1 MLKLLLKDYRKI
13 TYFFSKTFSEFFIRG
28 RSTNPVAFE
37 MKLFATIVYSCE
49 IWIWMLH
56 VAVFVNRPLLIW
68 LQYFILYSCL
78 SQVNLVVISRFTV
91 LGPSVIKGN
100 NNFEILLI
108 KTFSLKQKSN
118 QILPASTEKIKF
130 CLVKKT
136 ASCSFRL

>member
-1 MLKLLLKDYRKI
+1 MHCLLWSFSDRCFDVRGVHPHI
-13 TYFFSKTFSEFFIRG
+13 TS
-28 RSTNPVAFE
+28 PVTYD
-37 MKLFATIVYSCE
+37 MKLSTTIVHSWN

>member
-1 MLKLLLKDYRKI
+1 MPYLADALPFMVIFWSMFWRQRGPPAYHI
-13 TYFFSKTFSEFFIRG
+13 T
-28 RSTNPVAFE
+28 
-37 MKLFATIVYSCE
+37 CH
-49 IWIWMLH
+49 IWHEALYNNSSQLEYMNLD
-56 VAVFVNRPLLIW
+56 VTCDVTVFVNRPLLIW